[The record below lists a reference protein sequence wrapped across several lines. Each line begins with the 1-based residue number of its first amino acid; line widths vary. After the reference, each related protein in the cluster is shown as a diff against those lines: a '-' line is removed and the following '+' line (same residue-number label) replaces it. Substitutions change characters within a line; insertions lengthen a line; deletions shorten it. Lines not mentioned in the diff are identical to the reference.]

1 LGSLPASHLGQI
13 RRGGHHEGRK
23 PPVDP
28 DKSWMSA
35 GEALGM
41 TAVGVEVRSVDVEA
55 DIPADAMPAN
65 CGEQD
70 SRPGRDDWLAAVRV
84 DLTDGAK
91 QSSQT
96 ACVIVDSDRADG
108 RQGHRAGVAF
118 ADPDA
123 EATSP
128 ALSIAQPEAIAAAS
142 LTLESRG
149 AGLATFALAV
159 LRLGVGGKGPDRGRR
174 QPPRTPVRRP
184 VAARTGPSRAW

>member
-1 LGSLPASHLGQI
+1 
-13 RRGGHHEGRK
+13 
-23 PPVDP
+23 
-28 DKSWMSA
+28 MSA

-142 LTLESRG
+142 LTLESRE

-159 LRLGVGGKGPDRGRR
+159 LRLGVGGKGPTEVDGSLLEHLCGDLLLPG
-174 QPPRTPVRRP
+174 QACHVLGDRP
-184 VAARTGPSRAW
+184 VARDDEDAPGFLRPLPGIECVDEVEP